1 MKKLEI
7 LLGVMAVLWL
17 SACEVVIDIE
27 SGEST
32 ERITINAFLSP
43 DTTVTAYVTEA
54 SGLETFSNM
63 ALRSNYYTYDKVENR
78 REVMYLDTTITPYIL
93 AEADV
98 RIKVNGQQE
107 YKMTYNPQY
116 LTYDSDYVPQYGDEV
131 QITASSMSNANKNGE
146 RVKLDK
152 VKATATLPGQPKIE
166 VLDKKVVYKE
176 REYYNVGGV
185 ADVPAVDYWGEDSVM
200 QITLRITDAV
210 NERNFYRLAVRSVGA
225 SHAYSKE
232 NKMEY
237 VCVDHFTSSD
247 ILFYDA
253 NLKKSYGT
261 TPANFSNVFDDN
273 MINGKKYVFVV
284 ESRKRR
290 DSEITPYVIVEL
302 QQLSPDMYYYMKDIE
317 LFRISDFDLYVD
329 PIQISSNVKGGW
341 GVFGA
346 MSYDRHIVEF

>member
-1 MKKLEI
+1 
-7 LLGVMAVLWL
+7 
-17 SACEVVIDIE
+17 
-27 SGEST
+27 
-32 ERITINAFLSP
+32 
-43 DTTVTAYVTEA
+43 
-54 SGLETFSNM
+54 
-63 ALRSNYYTYDKVENR
+63 
-78 REVMYLDTTITPYIL
+78 
-93 AEADV
+93 
-98 RIKVNGQQE
+98 
-107 YKMTYNPQY
+107 
-116 LTYDSDYVPQYGDEV
+116 
-131 QITASSMSNANKNGE
+131 
-146 RVKLDK
+146 
-152 VKATATLPGQPKIE
+152 
-166 VLDKKVVYKE
+166 
-176 REYYNVGGV
+176 
-185 ADVPAVDYWGEDSVM
+185 
-200 QITLRITDAV
+200 
-210 NERNFYRLAVRSVGA
+210 
-225 SHAYSKE
+225 
-232 NKMEY
+232 MEY